1 MNRLFAIA
9 NRHFKPLLALNLLL
23 LAGLIYAIHTRPTS
37 WQANAKLIVPST
49 SGSLDVNL
57 GKLGQLRGAEL
68 EVSPQLNPL
77 SLLSSVLLSDD
88 TLTALWQQDAERDR
102 FQTVEDY
109 SKLFK
114 VSQQD
119 GTTILSLE
127 VGGDEPKVAEER
139 LNQLISL
146 FGDRLTQLRKGE
158 STERSAFTGEEL
170 VTAQARLQS
179 AQNELTAFQESS
191 GLVSSETQTRTLVE
205 TLSQLRNR
213 YTELTAAR
221 LSSQTQVETFQE
233 RLALTPS
240 EAVQSLAL
248 GDDETYRFLRGE
260 IVRLDAQIAEMRSLF
275 QDDHPEVL
283 LLKSE
288 RAKLQQQAA
297 AQRTNTVGTTSIS
310 SGAGP
315 RAGELMQQFL
325 LSETTAKAQDQ
336 EAQALRQQIQRLE
349 QQVQALPQKQAQLAE
364 LQRAYEIAE
373 GVYNGLVAK
382 GAESSLSAFNAYPS
396 VQILDQ
402 PNVSAQPIGP
412 KLSLMILGA
421 LFAAG
426 FSSTALVLLLESRN
440 PLLSP
445 ADVFAVDLR
454 VLGTVPWLSQPAQQ
468 LQGDEPPA
476 LAFQRLASGITS
488 MELRRRRLL
497 ISSATS
503 SEGKTTATIGL
514 GRALAALGFRV
525 LLVDGDF
532 AQAGLTQRLKCKAGA
547 LSNTTE
553 ILGAPV
559 AVAPNLDLMPT
570 APGQSRR
577 AMEFVARGDFNTTLA
592 LAERAGHYDYLLVDS
607 APVELTSE
615 TPIMGAATE
624 NVLLVTRA
632 GFSERDQVYRALD
645 EFSRHRVTL
654 LGLLINEAAQS
665 SQPKAT
671 PKVTKAYRQGRRSRA
686 G

>member
-9 NRHFKPLLALNLLL
+9 NRHLKPLLALNLLL
-23 LAGLIYAIHTRPTS
+23 LAGLAYAIHTRPTS

-77 SLLSSVLLSDD
+77 NMLSSVLLSDD
-88 TLTALWQQDAERDR
+88 TLTELWQQDSERDR
-102 FQTVEDY
+102 FETVEDY
-109 SKLFK
+109 SKLFT

-119 GTTILSLE
+119 GTTILALE
-127 VGGDEPKVAEER
+127 VGGDEPEIAQER
-139 LNQLISL
+139 LNGLIAL
-146 FGDRLTQLRKGE
+146 FGDRLNQLRQGE
-158 STERSAFTGEEL
+158 STERSAFTDEEL
-170 VTAQARLQS
+170 VAAQARLEE
-179 AQNELTAFQESS
+179 AQAQLTAFQISS

-205 TLSQLRNR
+205 ALSQLKNR
-213 YTELTAAR
+213 YTEVTAAQ
-221 LSSQTQVETFQE
+221 LSSQTQVETFQD
-233 RLALTPS
+233 RLDLTPD
-240 EAVQSLAL
+240 EAVQSIAL
-248 GDDETYRFLRGE
+248 GEDETYRFLRQE
-260 IVRLDAQIAEMRSLF
+260 IVRLDAQIAEISSLY

-288 RAKLQQQAA
+288 RAKLQVQEA
-297 AQRTNTVGTTSIS
+297 AQRANTAGTTLT
-310 SGAGP
+310 GVEAGP
-315 RAGELMQQFL
+315 RSGELMQQL
-325 LSETTAKAQDQ
+325 LVSESTAKAQAQ
-336 EAQALRQQIQRLE
+336 EAQELRSQILRMEQQI
-349 QQVQALPQKQAQLAE
+349 QALPQKQAQLAE
-364 LQRAYEIAE
+364 LQRNYEIAE

-382 GAESSLSAFNAYPS
+382 GAESSLNAFNAYPS

-426 FSSTALVLLLESRN
+426 FSSSALVMLLESRN

-445 ADVFAVDLR
+445 ADVFAADLR
-454 VLGTVPWLSQPAQQ
+454 VLGTVPWLSKPAQQ
-468 LQGDEPPA
+468 LQGIEPPE
-476 LAFQRLASGITS
+476 LAFQRLASGITA
-488 MELRRRRLL
+488 MELRRRRVLV
-497 ISSATS
+497 SSAAS
-503 SEGKTTATIGL
+503 GEGKTTVTIGL

-532 AQAGLTQRLKCKAGA
+532 YQAGLTQRLKRKAGA
-547 LSNTTE
+547 LSNTAE

-577 AMEFVARGDFNTTLA
+577 AMEFVARGDFDTNLA

-632 GFSERDQVYRALD
+632 GFSERDQVYRALE
-645 EFSRHRVTL
+645 EFSRHRVNL
-654 LGLLINEAAQS
+654 LGLLINEATQNS
-665 SQPKAT
+665 KPKAT
-671 PKVTKAYRQGRRSRA
+671 QVYRQKSRS
-686 G
+686 GSG